1 VTVDEA
7 IERIGEL
14 MIVGVPGTN
23 LDGETEAVLRRLRP
37 AGAILFSEN
46 FRGAE
51 EAAHLTRALH
61 ALLGTPEMPAL
72 LAVDEEG
79 GPVSRLAHVWETPPS
94 ARAVAASGGPPLVRD
109 LAARTARRLLA
120 LGFNLDFAPCADI
133 HSDPSNPVIGVRSY
147 GTTPSQVT
155 ACVRAA
161 IEGFQSVGVLPVAKH
176 FPGHGDTSLDSHVA
190 LPRIAVDERTLARR
204 DLKPFEGAIQAGVPM
219 VMTGHLLVPAL
230 DPDPARTAMVS
241 PAIVTGLLR
250 ERLGFTGVIVTDA
263 LEMAGATLLGSYG
276 DVAVRAIEAGVDLLL
291 YSKLAPGPEEAQSAL
306 RDALRSGRLT
316 PNRIEASLGRLAR
329 LRAGGA
335 ARPARWSAE
344 AEQSARQ
351 CIPAEELTRISEGA
365 IRLLR
370 QGAGGLPLR
379 SPVDVL
385 EIDRTEGKTP
395 LVTLLR
401 SAGVEAFEQSANPEA
416 WPTRIAGSAV
426 LMVATQGAVSPD
438 AAETALAWLRRFPET
453 VTVATRNPHACDNWS
468 EVRTLIATFDN
479 GPASRRALARL
490 LTAPH
495 PDDAPTRRAARKTAP
510 KE

>member
-1 VTVDEA
+1 MTVDDA
-7 IERIGEL
+7 IDRLGEL

-23 LDGETEAVLRRLRP
+23 LDAATEAVLRRLRP

-51 EAAHLTRALH
+51 EAAHFTRALH
-61 ALLGTPEMPAL
+61 ELLGTPDMPAL

-79 GPVSRLAHVWETPPS
+79 GPVSRLSHLWEMPPS

-120 LGFNLDFAPCADI
+120 LGFNLGFAPCADI
-133 HSDPSNPVIGVRSY
+133 HSDPANPVIGVRSF

-155 ACVRAA
+155 ACVRAS
-161 IEGFQSVGVLPVAKH
+161 IEGFQSVGVIPVAKH

-190 LPRIAVDERTLARR
+190 LPRVSADERTLARR
-204 DLKPFEGAIQAGVPM
+204 DLKPFEGAIQAGIPV

-230 DPDPARTAMVS
+230 DPDPTRTAMVS
-241 PAIVTGLLR
+241 PAIVDGLLR
-250 ERLGFTGVIVTDA
+250 ERMGFSGVVVTDA
-263 LEMAGATLLGSYG
+263 LEMAGATLLGSHG

-291 YSKLAPGPEEAQSAL
+291 YSKLTPGPDEAQAAL
-306 RDALRSGRLT
+306 SDALRAGRVS
-316 PNRIEASLGRLAR
+316 PERIEASLERVAR

-335 ARPARWSAE
+335 ARPPRWSAE
-344 AEQSARQ
+344 AEQGARQ
-351 CIPAEELTRISEGA
+351 AIATEELTRISEGA

-379 SPVDVL
+379 SPIDVL
-385 EIDRTEGKTP
+385 EIDRGKERAP
-395 LVTLLR
+395 LVGLLR
-401 SAGVEAFEQSANPEA
+401 AAGLEAFEQQLAPDT

-426 LMVATQGAVSPD
+426 LTVATQGTLPPAS
-438 AAETALAWLRRFPET
+438 AEIALAWLRRFPET
-453 VTVATRNPHACDNWS
+453 VTAALLNPHACDGWP

-479 GPASRRALARL
+479 GPASRRALVRL
-490 LTAPH
+490 LTAVH
-495 PDDAPTRRAARKTAP
+495 PDEPTTRRGARKPAA
-510 KE
+510 